1 MKKNATVRWGYLIL
15 GTISLMVAGVI
26 YAWSILKAPLAE
38 EFGWSGS
45 ELALNFTLTMC
56 FYCLGGFF
64 GGLFSKRLGSR
75 ISLLAAAV
83 LSGLGFFLTSR
94 LSGGVVTLYLSY
106 GVIAA
111 FGIGISYN
119 VIISTVSAWFPDQKG
134 LCSGALLMGFGT
146 SALVVGKLASALIEG
161 PGWRTAF
168 LTVGIL
174 LAVVLTVTAL
184 LLRRPGENEV
194 LPQPQQKRSAGEES
208 FELKDYQTGEMVRRP
223 SFWLAFFCIVCL
235 AAVGNTVFSFA
246 RDLALSVGAK
256 AAFASTLVGI
266 LSVCNGLGRIAV
278 GLVFDRYGRKRTML
292 LANGL
297 TILAAGITLTAVLTK
312 SLPLCVA
319 GLCATGF
326 SYGSAPTITSA
337 FTSGFY
343 GTKHFPLNYSVMNFN
358 LMGASFAAT
367 AAGSLVESTGGYAA
381 PFILLLCLAGL
392 SLILNLCIRK
402 P

>member
-1 MKKNATVRWGYLIL
+1 MKKNATVRWAYLIL

-94 LSGGVVTLYLSY
+94 LSSGVVTLYLSY

-119 VIISTVSAWFPDQKG
+119 VIISTVSAWFPDKKG

-174 LAVVLTVTAL
+174 LAVVLTITAL
-184 LLRRPGENEV
+184 LLRRPRENEG
-194 LPQPQQKRSAGEES
+194 LPQSPQKRSAGEEA
-208 FELKDYQTGEMVRRP
+208 FEPKDYRTGEMLRRP

-246 RDLALSVGAK
+246 RDLALSVGAE

-297 TILAAGITLTAVLTK
+297 TILAAGITLTAVLTQ

>member
-1 MKKNATVRWGYLIL
+1 MKKNATVRWAYLIL
-15 GTISLMVAGVI
+15 GTLSLMVAGVI

-45 ELALNFTLTMC
+45 ELALNFTVTMC

-83 LSGLGFFLTSR
+83 LSGLGFFLTSK

-119 VIISTVSAWFPDQKG
+119 VIISTVSAWFPDKKG

-184 LLRRPGENEV
+184 LLRRPEESEV
-194 LPQPQQKRSAGEES
+194 LPQPQKKRSAGEES
-208 FELKDYQTGEMVRRP
+208 FEQKDYRTGEMIRRP

-266 LSVCNGLGRIAV
+266 LSICNGLGRIAV

-297 TILAAGITLTAVLTK
+297 TLLAAGITLTAVLTK

-381 PFILLLCLAGL
+381 PFLLLLCLAGF

>member
-208 FELKDYQTGEMVRRP
+208 FEPKDYRTGEMVRRP

>member
-184 LLRRPGENEV
+184 LLRRPGENDV
-194 LPQPQQKRSAGEES
+194 LPQPQQKRSADEES
-208 FELKDYQTGEMVRRP
+208 FEPKDYPTGEMLRRP

-297 TILAAGITLTAVLTK
+297 TILAAGITLTAVLTN

-343 GTKHFPLNYSVMNFN
+343 GTKYFPLNYSVMNFN

-381 PFILLLCLAGL
+381 PFILLLCLAGF

>member
-208 FELKDYQTGEMVRRP
+208 FEPKNYRTGEMLRRP
-223 SFWLAFFCIVCL
+223 SFWLVFFCIVCL
-235 AAVGNTVFSFA
+235 AAFGNTVFSFA

-266 LSVCNGLGRIAV
+266 LSVCNGLGRVAV

>member
-119 VIISTVSAWFPDQKG
+119 VIISTVSAWFPDRKG
-134 LCSGALLMGFGT
+134 LCSGVLLMGFGT

-184 LLRRPGENEV
+184 LLRRPGENDV
-194 LPQPQQKRSAGEES
+194 LPQPQQKRSADEES
-208 FELKDYQTGEMVRRP
+208 FEPKDYPTGEMLRRP

-297 TILAAGITLTAVLTK
+297 TILAAGITLTAVLTN

-343 GTKHFPLNYSVMNFN
+343 GTKYFPLNYSVMNFN

-381 PFILLLCLAGL
+381 PFILLLCLAGF

>member
-26 YAWSILKAPLAE
+26 YAWSILKAPLVE

-106 GVIAA
+106 GVIAV

-184 LLRRPGENEV
+184 LLRRPGENDV

-208 FELKDYQTGEMVRRP
+208 FEPKDYPTGEMLRRP

-297 TILAAGITLTAVLTK
+297 TIPAAGITLTAVLTN

-343 GTKHFPLNYSVMNFN
+343 GTKYFPLNYSVMNFN

-367 AAGSLVESTGGYAA
+367 AAGSLVESTRGYAA
-381 PFILLLCLAGL
+381 PFILLLCLAGF

>member
-26 YAWSILKAPLAE
+26 YAWSILKAPLVE

-184 LLRRPGENEV
+184 LLRRPGENDV
-194 LPQPQQKRSAGEES
+194 LPQPQQKRSADEES
-208 FELKDYQTGEMVRRP
+208 FEPKDYPTGEMLRRP
-223 SFWLAFFCIVCL
+223 SFWLAFW
-235 AAVGNTVFSFA
+235 S
-246 RDLALSVGAK
+246 S
-256 AAFASTLVGI
+256 
-266 LSVCNGLGRIAV
+266 
-278 GLVFDRYGRKRTML
+278 
-292 LANGL
+292 
-297 TILAAGITLTAVLTK
+297 
-312 SLPLCVA
+312 
-319 GLCATGF
+319 
-326 SYGSAPTITSA
+326 
-337 FTSGFY
+337 
-343 GTKHFPLNYSVMNFN
+343 
-358 LMGASFAAT
+358 
-367 AAGSLVESTGGYAA
+367 
-381 PFILLLCLAGL
+381 
-392 SLILNLCIRK
+392 
-402 P
+402 

>member
-26 YAWSILKAPLAE
+26 YAWSILKVPLVE

-146 SALVVGKLASALIEG
+146 SALMVGKLASALIEG

-184 LLRRPGENEV
+184 LLRRPGENDV
-194 LPQPQQKRSAGEES
+194 LPQPQQKRSADEES
-208 FELKDYQTGEMVRRP
+208 FEPKDYPTGEMLRRP

-297 TILAAGITLTAVLTK
+297 TILAAGITLTAVLTN

-343 GTKHFPLNYSVMNFN
+343 GTKYFPLNYSVMNFN

-367 AAGSLVESTGGYAA
+367 AAGSLAESTGGYAA
-381 PFILLLCLAGL
+381 PFILLLCLAGF

>member
-94 LSGGVVTLYLSY
+94 LSGGVVILYLSY

-184 LLRRPGENEV
+184 LLRRPGENDV
-194 LPQPQQKRSAGEES
+194 LPQPQQKRSADEES
-208 FELKDYQTGEMVRRP
+208 FEPKDYPTGEMLRRP

-297 TILAAGITLTAVLTK
+297 TILAAGITLTAVLTN

-343 GTKHFPLNYSVMNFN
+343 GTKYFPLNYSVMNFN

-381 PFILLLCLAGL
+381 PFILLLCLAGF

>member
-26 YAWSILKAPLAE
+26 YAWSILKAPLVE

-184 LLRRPGENEV
+184 LLRRPGENDV
-194 LPQPQQKRSAGEES
+194 LPQPQQKRSADEES
-208 FELKDYQTGEMVRRP
+208 FEPKDYPTGEMLRRP

-297 TILAAGITLTAVLTK
+297 TILAAGITLTAVLTN

-343 GTKHFPLNYSVMNFN
+343 GTKYFPLNYSVMNFN

-381 PFILLLCLAGL
+381 PFILLLCLAGF